1 MKADSRCIADLS
13 DEELLATVKALVARE
28 CGATADLIASLAEL
42 DRRRLYLGE
51 GFASLY
57 RYCTLG
63 LHLSEYAAYAR
74 IEAARAAASYPI
86 IIDLIADGAITLT
99 TVRLLAPHLT
109 AENHQAVL
117 AAARYKSKREVEL
130 QVAALR
136 PLPSVPSSVRELSTD
151 TALSMPATATD
162 SGSSGLRLATERPVV
177 TPLAPEC
184 YKVQITI
191 TRETYET
198 LRRVQD
204 LMRHSVPDGDPAV
217 IFSRALQLLLAELE
231 RRKTAHTE
239 RPHRVAPCNSGS
251 RYVPAHVRREVWNR
265 DDGRCAFVGT
275 NGRCVERGFLEFHH
289 VIPYADGGETCA
301 ENLELRCRAHNAYEA
316 ELHFGLPMAA
326 EIGN

>member
-99 TVRLLAPHLT
+99 TVRLLAPH
-109 AENHQAVL
+109 
-117 AAARYKSKREVEL
+117 L